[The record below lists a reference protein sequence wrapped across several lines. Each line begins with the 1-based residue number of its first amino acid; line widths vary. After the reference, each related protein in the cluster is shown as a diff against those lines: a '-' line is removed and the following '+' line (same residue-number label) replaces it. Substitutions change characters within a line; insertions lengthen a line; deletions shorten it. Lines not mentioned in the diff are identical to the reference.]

1 MGKVAAYAK
10 LLRIPGLGGLAIP
23 PVIGALTVGVLDI
36 NILVILFII
45 GSLSAIYGFIL
56 NDYADVELDKLVK
69 ELQKKPLVSG
79 EVSRRNAL
87 AISVFC
93 IMFTF
98 IFVFLLWR
106 GMYLDDYKFAA
117 VLSIVLAGV
126 LGSIYNIFGKK
137 IVGSDFLVAIAMAF
151 VFLFGALAFGKPT
164 MLTWVIFILTFNQT
178 IHMNAVEGGI
188 KDSDHDY
195 KMGVKNIALVS
206 GVKVSGNKILI
217 PTSFKVFGM
226 GIRVFSAFLVFIP
239 FVFLNY
245 DYYLWQIIIL
255 ALATLLVLYTSAKL
269 ITIKIFDRSK
279 IRKFI
284 GVQSYLR
291 YSLVPIMLISIISL
305 TYSVIL
311 IIFPI
316 IWYIVFTPL
325 LGEELFK
332 PRM

>member
-1 MGKVAAYAK
+1 
-10 LLRIPGLGGLAIP
+10 
-23 PVIGALTVGVLDI
+23 
-36 NILVILFII
+36 
-45 GSLSAIYGFIL
+45 
-56 NDYADVELDKLVK
+56 
-69 ELQKKPLVSG
+69 
-79 EVSRRNAL
+79 
-87 AISVFC
+87 
-93 IMFTF
+93 
-98 IFVFLLWR
+98 
-106 GMYLDDYKFAA
+106 
-117 VLSIVLAGV
+117 
-126 LGSIYNIFGKK
+126 
-137 IVGSDFLVAIAMAF
+137 
-151 VFLFGALAFGKPT
+151 
-164 MLTWVIFILTFNQT
+164 
-178 IHMNAVEGGI
+178 
-188 KDSDHDY
+188 
-195 KMGVKNIALVS
+195 MGVKNIALVS

-226 GIRVFSAFLVFIP
+226 GIRVFSAFLVFVP

-291 YSLVPIMLISIISL
+291 YSLVPIMLISIIGL